1 MILSREALAQV
12 AASTGFREDYLEK
25 SIRLLSLLEA
35 VRDDPF
41 LKKRLALKGGTALN
55 LFLMD
60 LPRLSV
66 DIDLNYVGTPE
77 GEVMLK
83 ERPVV
88 ERTLVAICGREGFRV
103 RRIPSDHAGGKWL
116 LRFDSSLGSEGSL
129 ELDINFLLRT
139 PIWRPE
145 SMDSRSL
152 GKHQA
157 KSILVLDKHELM
169 AGKVSALLSRRA
181 SRDLF
186 DSHAFLKD
194 FSFDVDKLRLAFVVY
209 GGMSRKDWR
218 EVSLDDVGYNL
229 NEFSNPLLPTLRK
242 EYASNIKE
250 VRVWADRLV
259 VECREGLSVLL
270 PLRANEIDFLTSL
283 NEEGEIHPE
292 LLTSDEELARKIEKQ
307 PALLWKARNVREF
320 RKRS

>member
-1 MILSREALAQV
+1 
-12 AASTGFREDYLEK
+12 
-25 SIRLLSLLEA
+25 
-35 VRDDPF
+35 
-41 LKKRLALKGGTALN
+41 
-55 LFLMD
+55 
-60 LPRLSV
+60 
-66 DIDLNYVGTPE
+66 
-77 GEVMLK
+77 
-83 ERPVV
+83 
-88 ERTLVAICGREGFRV
+88 
-103 RRIPSDHAGGKWL
+103 
-116 LRFDSSLGSEGSL
+116 
-129 ELDINFLLRT
+129 
-139 PIWRPE
+139 
-145 SMDSRSL
+145 MDSRSL

-194 FSFDVDKLRLAFVVY
+194 YSFDIDKLRLAFVVY
-209 GGMSRKDWR
+209 GGMSRRDWR

-229 NEFSNPLLPTLRK
+229 NEFSNTLLPTLRK